1 MDAFSLDKKTVL
13 TLPEKLLYG
22 WMVATS
28 VAHIYFNTLGTVSEL
43 WVAAIH
49 FGCFGLLCAFRIG
62 KDNAPSHTLQKCID
76 SVLAILAV
84 FSAAYLILFESALYD
99 RGVTFTAL
107 DWFFSLAAVL
117 VILELARRV
126 TGWFIPCLI
135 LLSLS
140 YVVWW
145 GRYMPGVFQFSGL
158 SLETLLFRSY
168 YSPEGMFGQIAQ
180 ISWSFVFMFILFGAF
195 LLNSGAGDF
204 IINLAR
210 SAAGRFVGGPGLVA
224 VFGSGL
230 MGSVSGSSVANT
242 ASTGVITIPLM
253 KKAGFPGRFAAGVE
267 AAASTGGQL
276 MPPVMGAGAF
286 IMVAYTGVSYAEI
299 MAAALFPAILYFLFC
314 RLFCSN

>member
-1 MDAFSLDKKTVL
+1 MDAFSLNNKNGM

-49 FGCFGLLCAFRIG
+49 FGSFGLLCAFRVG
-62 KDNAPSHTLQKCID
+62 KDKLTGPKWQKSVD
-76 SVLAILAV
+76 AVLALLAV
-84 FSAAYLILFESALYD
+84 SSAIYLISFESALYD
-99 RGVTFTAL
+99 RGVKFTVF
-107 DWFFSLAAVL
+107 DWFFSLSAVL
-117 VILELARRV
+117 VVLELARRV

-135 LLSLS
+135 LLSLT

-145 GRYMPGVFQFSGL
+145 GKYMPGVFQFSGL

-168 YSPEGMFGQIAQ
+168 FSPEGMFGQIAQ
-180 ISWSFVFMFILFGAF
+180 ISWSFVFIFILFGAF

-276 MPPVMGAGAF
+276 MPPVMGA
-286 IMVAYTGVSYAEI
+286 IS
-299 MAAALFPAILYFLFC
+299 
-314 RLFCSN
+314 